1 MKWKTLRGAQIV
13 VCVFFGMLLASVASA
28 EIVVIVHPEN
38 QNKMSRS
45 DIARIFTGKS
55 KSFPDGTSAIAIDQ
69 KKESLSYAAFAAAV
83 LQMNPKALKM
93 YWARLMFSGNAMPP
107 QVVEDGQKVKDMV
120 SKDPAMIGYIDSSI
134 ADASVHVIRLEAQ

>member
-1 MKWKTLRGAQIV
+1 
-13 VCVFFGMLLASVASA
+13 
-28 EIVVIVHPEN
+28 
-38 QNKMSRS
+38 
-45 DIARIFTGKS
+45 
-55 KSFPDGTSAIAIDQ
+55 
-69 KKESLSYAAFAAAV
+69 
-83 LQMNPKALKM
+83 MNPKALKM